1 MSSFYTKIEP
11 ILSNST
17 FLKEFENDIKNN
29 KDRSLFH
36 NLNQTSKSLL
46 LAHAF
51 KKSHKNIIFVAA
63 DDKIAEDYLDDLG
76 LLIGEE
82 NAHFLPDFEVLPYE
96 QRSPHFMIRAQRI
109 KTLTATTSAQP
120 AIFTTSIRSFLRKI
134 TDPKIFTKNIIR
146 LEKSKNYNPDLLVS
160 NLVGMG
166 YENQF
171 QISKVGEIARRGGI
185 VDVFS
190 PNFYQPLRIEF
201 FGDEIESIRPFDV
214 TTQRSEN
221 EDLGI
226 VTIIPSREFSLHDIE
241 ADEYFW
247 NKIHQNGFYDG
258 IELDI
263 SFLLPR
269 ISSFIEY
276 FDNKNCLIFWDEF
289 HFFKSYHQELL
300 METTDLFAKSK
311 KKKKAQPYDIFED
324 ENFIQK
330 IFKSYRNY
338 FLAATVQN
346 FPKVSRERET
356 PFTIHENLHGNLD
369 VLDKKITEKITNG
382 YRIFIQSDNESQRKR
397 MMNLLPNFDE
407 KIDFTVGV
415 FRHGFDLKD
424 AKLAIYTDHEIFNR
438 YQNKNRPSKFSK
450 NEALIDYESLKPGD
464 YVVHINHGIGVYA
477 GLKKLALT
485 GNKVECLVLH
495 YAQKDVVYVPNFQ
508 LSMVSKFVSEEGIV
522 PIIHKLGSKKW
533 ESVKRRARKQ
543 IELVAKDLVKLYAER
558 KIRRGIAFE
567 RDSEWQI
574 EMENSFIY
582 EETPDQIKS
591 IAEIKKDM
599 ETAKPMERLLC
610 GDVGFGKTEVAVR
623 ATFKAVLSGFQVA
636 ILVPT
641 TLLAEQHFGV
651 FKERLAQYPVKVAML
666 SRFRTKTNIQKDLLR
681 VANGKIDIIIGT
693 HRLLSKDVK
702 FKKIG
707 LLIIDEEHRFGVH
720 HKDNMRKLK
729 SNIDTLYMSATP
741 IPRTMSMA
749 LSKLKELSLIRTSPK
764 ARLPIRTVI
773 VPFDREII
781 KEAIAREVSRGG
793 QVFFLHNRV
802 RTIEEI
808 TAELRKMLPSVRFA
822 IGHGQLPEKQL
833 ESVTLDFA
841 HHKFDVLVATTI
853 IESGIDIPNANTII
867 VNRADMFGLAQLY
880 QIRGR
885 VGRSN
890 RRAYAYFVIPSKINE
905 DARKRLETLIEY
917 ESLGNGYQ
925 IAMRDMELRGAG
937 TLLGNKQSGILHSI
951 GFNYYNKL
959 LEKAI
964 ENFENDEFS
973 TNWHFEEQPLENVK
987 VDFDYYF
994 PQNYIADEK
1003 IRLKLYR
1010 EIMNFQK
1017 IEQFGNLKKAL
1028 IDRFGEIPEK
1038 AKNVLIYH
1046 KIRFFTNQTR
1056 LKSVKISRKKITLEF
1071 DNKSLPNRNK
1081 LYRLTGT
1088 IDLPVHF
1095 STVKNFEISFDF
1107 EKKAKS
1113 YLNESVK
1120 IIKFIAQN
1128 FKE

>member
-1 MSSFYTKIEP
+1 MSNFYSKIES

-29 KDRSLFH
+29 NDRSLFH

-51 KKSHKNIIFVAA
+51 KKSHKNIIFVTA
-63 DDKIAEDYLDDLG
+63 DDKIAEDYLDDLH
-76 LLIGEE
+76 LLVGEE

-120 AIFTTSIRSFLRKI
+120 AIFTTSVRSFLRKI

-171 QISKVGEIARRGGI
+171 QVSKVGEIARRGGI
-185 VDVFS
+185 IDVFS
-190 PNFYQPLRIEF
+190 PNFYQPIRIEF
-201 FGDEIESIRPFDV
+201 FDDEIESIRPFDV

-221 EDLGI
+221 EDLGAI
-226 VTIIPSREFSLHDIE
+226 TIIPSREFSLHDIE
-241 ADEYFW
+241 TDEYFW

-263 SFLLPR
+263 SFLLPN
-269 ISSFIEY
+269 ISSFVEY
-276 FDNKNCLIFWDEF
+276 FDNENCLIFWDEF

-300 METTDLFAKSK
+300 AETTDLFAKSTKDK
-311 KKKKAQPYDIFED
+311 KTQPQDIFED
-324 ENFIQK
+324 EKFIQK
-330 IFKSYRNY
+330 TLKSHCNY
-338 FLAATVQN
+338 FLAATAQD
-346 FPKVSRERET
+346 FAEVSREKET
-356 PFTIHENLHGNLD
+356 PFAIHENLHGNLG
-369 VLDKKITEKITNG
+369 VLDKKIAEKIAQG

-415 FRHGFDLKD
+415 FQHGFDLKD
-424 AKLAIYTDHEIFNR
+424 TKFAVYTDHEIFNR
-438 YQNKNRPSKFSK
+438 YRNKNRPSKFSK

-464 YVVHINHGIGVYA
+464 YIVHINHGIGIYA
-477 GLKKLALT
+477 GLKKMSFT

-533 ESVKRRARKQ
+533 ESAKKRARKQ

-591 IAEIKKDM
+591 ITEIKKDM

-610 GDVGFGKTEVAVR
+610 GDVGFGKTEVAIR
-623 ATFKAVLSGFQVA
+623 AAFKAVLSGFQVA

-641 TLLAEQHFGV
+641 TLLAEQHFLV
-651 FKERLAQYPVKVAML
+651 FKERLAQYPVKIAMI
-666 SRFRTKTNIQKDLLR
+666 SRFRTKTNIQKDLLK
-681 VANGKIDIIIGT
+681 VAGGEIDIIIGT

-720 HKDNMRKLK
+720 HKDNLRKLK
-729 SNIDTLYMSATP
+729 SNVDTLYMSATP

-802 RTIEEI
+802 QTIEEI
-808 TAELRKMLPSVRFA
+808 TAELRKMLPTVRFA

-833 ESVTLDFA
+833 ETVTLDFA

-853 IESGIDIPNANTII
+853 IESGIDIPNANTMI

-890 RRAYAYFVIPSKINE
+890 RRAYAYFIIPSKINE

-917 ESLGNGYQ
+917 ESLGSGYQ

-964 ENFENDEFS
+964 ESFENNEFS
-973 TNWHFEEQPLENVK
+973 ENWYFEEQPLENVK

-994 PQNYIADEK
+994 PKNYIADEK

-1017 IEQFGNLKKAL
+1017 IEQFENLKSAL

-1046 KIRFFTNQTR
+1046 KIRFFTNQTH
-1056 LKSVKISRKKITLEF
+1056 LKSVKISQKNITLEF
-1071 DNKSLPNRNK
+1071 DNKSLPSRDK
-1081 LYRLTGT
+1081 LYRLTGI
-1088 IDLPVHF
+1088 IDLPIHF

-1107 EKKAKS
+1107 EKKAKL
-1113 YLNESVK
+1113 YLNESIK

>member
-1 MSSFYTKIEP
+1 
-11 ILSNST
+11 
-17 FLKEFENDIKNN
+17 
-29 KDRSLFH
+29 
-36 NLNQTSKSLL
+36 
-46 LAHAF
+46 
-51 KKSHKNIIFVAA
+51 
-63 DDKIAEDYLDDLG
+63 
-76 LLIGEE
+76 
-82 NAHFLPDFEVLPYE
+82 
-96 QRSPHFMIRAQRI
+96 
-109 KTLTATTSAQP
+109 
-120 AIFTTSIRSFLRKI
+120 
-134 TDPKIFTKNIIR
+134 
-146 LEKSKNYNPDLLVS
+146 
-160 NLVGMG
+160 
-166 YENQF
+166 
-171 QISKVGEIARRGGI
+171 
-185 VDVFS
+185 
-190 PNFYQPLRIEF
+190 
-201 FGDEIESIRPFDV
+201 
-214 TTQRSEN
+214 
-221 EDLGI
+221 
-226 VTIIPSREFSLHDIE
+226 
-241 ADEYFW
+241 
-247 NKIHQNGFYDG
+247 
-258 IELDI
+258 
-263 SFLLPR
+263 
-269 ISSFIEY
+269 
-276 FDNKNCLIFWDEF
+276 
-289 HFFKSYHQELL
+289 
-300 METTDLFAKSK
+300 
-311 KKKKAQPYDIFED
+311 
-324 ENFIQK
+324 
-330 IFKSYRNY
+330 
-338 FLAATVQN
+338 
-346 FPKVSRERET
+346 
-356 PFTIHENLHGNLD
+356 
-369 VLDKKITEKITNG
+369 
-382 YRIFIQSDNESQRKR
+382 
-397 MMNLLPNFDE
+397 
-407 KIDFTVGV
+407 
-415 FRHGFDLKD
+415 
-424 AKLAIYTDHEIFNR
+424 
-438 YQNKNRPSKFSK
+438 
-450 NEALIDYESLKPGD
+450 
-464 YVVHINHGIGVYA
+464 
-477 GLKKLALT
+477 
-485 GNKVECLVLH
+485 
-495 YAQKDVVYVPNFQ
+495 
-508 LSMVSKFVSEEGIV
+508 MVSKFVSEEGIV

-533 ESVKRRARKQ
+533 ESAKKRARKQ

-591 IAEIKKDM
+591 ITEIKKDM

-610 GDVGFGKTEVAVR
+610 GDVGFGKTEVAIR
-623 ATFKAVLSGFQVA
+623 AAFKAVLSGFQVA

-641 TLLAEQHFGV
+641 TLLAEQHFLV
-651 FKERLAQYPVKVAML
+651 FKERLAQYPVKIAMI
-666 SRFRTKTNIQKDLLR
+666 SRFRTKTNIQKDLLK
-681 VANGKIDIIIGT
+681 VAGGEIDIIIGT

-720 HKDNMRKLK
+720 HKDNLRKLK
-729 SNIDTLYMSATP
+729 SNVDTLYMSATP

-802 RTIEEI
+802 QTIEEI
-808 TAELRKMLPSVRFA
+808 TAELRKMLPTVRFA

-833 ESVTLDFA
+833 ETVTLDFA

-853 IESGIDIPNANTII
+853 IESGIDIPNANTMI

-890 RRAYAYFVIPSKINE
+890 RRAYAYFIIPSKINE

-917 ESLGNGYQ
+917 ESLGSGYQ

-964 ENFENDEFS
+964 ESFENNEFS
-973 TNWHFEEQPLENVK
+973 ENWYFEEQPLENVK

-994 PQNYIADEK
+994 PKNYIADEK

-1017 IEQFGNLKKAL
+1017 IEQFENLKSAL

-1046 KIRFFTNQTR
+1046 KIRFFTNQTH
-1056 LKSVKISRKKITLEF
+1056 LKSVKISQKNITLEF
-1071 DNKSLPNRNK
+1071 DNKSLPSRDK
-1081 LYRLTGT
+1081 LYRLTGI
-1088 IDLPVHF
+1088 IDLPIHF

-1107 EKKAKS
+1107 EKKAKL
-1113 YLNESVK
+1113 YLNESIK